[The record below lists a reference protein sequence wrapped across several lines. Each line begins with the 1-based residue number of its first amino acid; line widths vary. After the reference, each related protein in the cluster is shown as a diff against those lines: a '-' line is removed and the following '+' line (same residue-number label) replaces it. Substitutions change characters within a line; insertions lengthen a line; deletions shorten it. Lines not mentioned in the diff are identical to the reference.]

1 MNIIAIGISIISLFI
16 SILVFYTNLRNSKL
30 QKMADLKQIADEVY
44 WSMKYRLSDFEK
56 ILNLK
61 EETEDNDLIKK
72 LEDGIETSLSRVDFY
87 DKKYIILKSWF
98 GFYKIK
104 YQDIEDWSIDL
115 KRIRTSVD
123 FSRKELYYDNR
134 I

>member
-61 EETEDNDLIKK
+61 EENEDNDLIKK
-72 LEDGIETSLSRVDFY
+72 L
-87 DKKYIILKSWF
+87 
-98 GFYKIK
+98 
-104 YQDIEDWSIDL
+104 
-115 KRIRTSVD
+115 
-123 FSRKELYYDNR
+123 
-134 I
+134 